1 MEQIIKYSD
10 IKSVNDIV
18 KKFASVPMQPV
29 QLENGEVKF
38 TIANY
43 QEFKA
48 TIGNLLEEYRK
59 EFVITKDNVSAFE
72 KDAASIKKLGDK
84 TKKDAKAFINQF
96 SDTLTAQAKEIE
108 EMCKSAYDYLHAQ
121 TVKYRDSL
129 KIEKSEP
136 IIVETAEKPQSAE
149 MLELK
154 VLIGKDQLNEFKA
167 YCESKNIIVKE

>member
-1 MEQIIKYSD
+1 MDQIIKYND

-18 KKFASVPMQPV
+18 KKFASVPMHV
-29 QLENGEVKF
+29 QLKNSEIKF

-48 TIGNLLEEYRK
+48 TIGNLLEEYHK
-59 EFVITKDNVSAFE
+59 QFIITKDNVSAFE
-72 KDAASIKKLGDK
+72 KDAASIKKLGEK

-121 TVKYRDSL
+121 TVKFRDSI

-136 IIVETAEKPQSAE
+136 IIVETQETAQTAET
-149 MLELK
+149 LELK

-167 YCESKNIIVKE
+167 YCASKNIIIKE